1 MRPRQ
6 LPQQYYSKKPDHIH
20 PADMMILHLNMSK
33 KTAISVAHGDVIGPE
48 MREASFHGKQG
59 FTLSQIQ

>member
-1 MRPRQ
+1 
-6 LPQQYYSKKPDHIH
+6 
-20 PADMMILHLNMSK
+20 MMILHLNMSK

-59 FTLSQIQ
+59 FTLSQNQ